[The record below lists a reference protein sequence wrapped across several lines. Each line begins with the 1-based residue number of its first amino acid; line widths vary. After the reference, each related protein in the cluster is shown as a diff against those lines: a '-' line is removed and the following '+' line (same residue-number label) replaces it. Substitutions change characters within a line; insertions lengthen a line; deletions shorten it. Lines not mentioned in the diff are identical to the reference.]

1 MIRMVNHPGGQPQ
14 HLFLE
19 ELEQME
25 LVRRVAS
32 WWWFVV
38 RVERDHLH
46 VGESGWPKYQV
57 NIFLLIGIYLLI
69 FLLYLEFKHFSI
81 KFIRTEK

>member
-1 MIRMVNHPGGQPQ
+1 
-14 HLFLE
+14 
-19 ELEQME
+19 ME

>member
-1 MIRMVNHPGGQPQ
+1 MVNHPGGQPQ

-19 ELEQME
+19 DLEEME
-25 LVRRVAS
+25 LVRRVAR
-32 WWWFVV
+32 WRWFVV

-46 VGESGWPKYQV
+46 VGESGWPGYQV
-57 NIFLLIGIYLLI
+57 NILLLIGIYLLI